1 MAPSRHR
8 PPDTGEVTAPCTR
21 PARRRRCRG
30 PTDAFRESDGST
42 LIADAAADRVI
53 RVVAD
58 SQHVSWQY
66 PEAGSGDGLLNDPM
80 GVGVEQGDVMIAD
93 TGDHRVIEVDEGD
106 AVVWSSA
113 SVETSAPALDDPRL
127 ADRVSGSPADDV
139 LGSPETVDGAL
150 LVCDQGA
157 RNLALIGDPGGAQA
171 VTRTFTVTRSGQQ
184 AHLIRLTLH
193 ASTPRPTGASMYST
207 PSSGQT
213 SDESYGVGAHWGR
226 GVITTKISFFI
237 TLTTTDL
244 WLTPMVKDIVL
255 TYTIGATKAKTS
267 GNGGATVGNGT
278 ASGTGTGAG
287 SGVGGSGNGSGVG
300 AGQGTSPDLGGSGT
314 AGTPGSTAKSGANV
328 VVPAGAQVATT
339 GGAAAEGTITGVPLN
354 VGNLSGGALG
364 GGGGSPPPH
373 VSNLAADLRVAGAA
387 AFVGCLLICP
397 PLVAQRRLRR
407 LTGHE
412 PTDVVD
418 AWVVEATPPR
428 WSPKGDSR
436 GGRGRRA
443 SWRRSNATERPAR
456 R

>member
-1 MAPSRHR
+1 
-8 PPDTGEVTAPCTR
+8 
-21 PARRRRCRG
+21 
-30 PTDAFRESDGST
+30 
-42 LIADAAADRVI
+42 
-53 RVVAD
+53 
-58 SQHVSWQY
+58 
-66 PEAGSGDGLLNDPM
+66 
-80 GVGVEQGDVMIAD
+80 
-93 TGDHRVIEVDEGD
+93 
-106 AVVWSSA
+106 
-113 SVETSAPALDDPRL
+113 
-127 ADRVSGSPADDV
+127 
-139 LGSPETVDGAL
+139 
-150 LVCDQGA
+150 
-157 RNLALIGDPGGAQA
+157 
-171 VTRTFTVTRSGQQ
+171 
-184 AHLIRLTLH
+184 
-193 ASTPRPTGASMYST
+193 MYYT

-213 SDESYGVGAHWGR
+213 SDESYGVGAHWVR

-267 GNGGATVGNGT
+267 GNGGATGGNGT
-278 ASGTGTGAG
+278 ASGAGTGAG

-300 AGQGTSPDLGGSGT
+300 AGQGTSADLGGSGT

-354 VGNLSGGALG
+354 VGNLSAAPSAAGEEPAAPRL
-364 GGGGSPPPH
+364 
-373 VSNLAADLRVAGAA
+373 NLAADLRVAGAA

-407 LTGHE
+407 LTGDE

-418 AWVVEATPPR
+418 AWIVEAAPPR

-443 SWRRSNATERPAR
+443 SWRRSNARAPGSPVRPHTSFRASAAR
-456 R
+456 PTSSAVFR